1 MKNFD
6 RNGECYSPHF
16 ESTLRSCSD
25 SINYIQGQEDY
36 VQITDQRQLGSSS
49 FSLSKILTTTSTPK
63 DVQIN
68 TNLHLKQKS
77 IIKPD
82 EPLTSKLFG
91 NQQNIVDEI
100 YISDSDE
107 KEKEIKFGNWIPPT
121 VNQRVRKKTQQT
133 INRDY
138 IRNNTYIGSL
148 NENNDNH
155 NLYWEQQ
162 IYNYNDLKDEITE
175 KVTNHA
181 NKLIDNIENKF
192 RQIKKNMERKQDE
205 ALQTMFNRF
214 ERTIHDINIQYKI
227 RTENRNVED
236 NNIQNNRQEI
246 RTRRSTPSTTD
257 SNTTEERETT
267 VTEPPLPFY
276 KQLTSM
282 SINEEPQIEQN
293 ISSGSVPTTIRPF
306 DGTDPAY
313 TVEEYLNSIVAA
325 MIFSSGIEPVN
336 KPGHHQWKVKRAAL
350 ILHTLQGPAK
360 KWYSTLPSET
370 KLDWETFCKEF
381 SDMFDSEKSKQ
392 QAKIVLQ
399 QLQNIQMNHYGH
411 SL

>member
-1 MKNFD
+1 M
-6 RNGECYSPHF
+6 
-16 ESTLRSCSD
+16 
-25 SINYIQGQEDY
+25 
-36 VQITDQRQLGSSS
+36 
-49 FSLSKILTTTSTPK
+49 
-63 DVQIN
+63 
-68 TNLHLKQKS
+68 
-77 IIKPD
+77 
-82 EPLTSKLFG
+82 FG
-91 NQQNIVDEI
+91 NQQNVLDEI

-133 INRDY
+133 MNQEY

-155 NLYWEQQ
+155 DLHWEQQ
-162 IYNYNDLKDEITE
+162 MYNYHDLKDEITE
-175 KVTNHA
+175 KVTNHT

-192 RQIKKNMERKQDE
+192 RQINENMERKQDE
-205 ALQTMFNRF
+205 ALQSMFNRF
-214 ERTIHDINIQYKI
+214 ERTINDIIIQYNT
-227 RTENRNVED
+227 RTENRNVDD
-236 NNIQNNRQEI
+236 NNIQNNRHKI
-246 RTRRSTPSTTD
+246 RTRRSTPSTTN

-267 VTEPPLPFY
+267 VTKLPLPFY

-293 ISSGSVPTTIRPF
+293 IISGSVPTTIRPF

-350 ILHTLQGPAK
+350 ILHTLQGPIQ
-360 KWYSTLPSET
+360 KWYPTLPSET

-381 SDMFDSEKSKQ
+381 SEMFDSEKSKQ

-399 QLQNIQMNHYGH
+399 QLQKHTNE
-411 SL
+411 